1 MIERLTEGMTEGMTE
16 GRAACGPLA
25 APSVGGISRLS
36 YHLPVMRNLAVAA
49 AFTLTLAACGGSDD
63 SSSDDGPS
71 FDDIIKAADTLVER
85 FGDDTAFF
93 VTAISLDNGYS
104 AGQIVTSAW
113 ALGADGAIPEV
124 PATRDPWG
132 LIAPADESQTAGGP
146 PRGAN
151 VAPRVLPADTS
162 DSLGD
167 TKVQFL
173 GASLGEIWA
182 NTGAHIAR
190 QDAYSELK
198 SASDRSLPVI
208 AIISLAATGYSPDQ
222 ILEALLF
229 DQWARQGSNGCTV
242 IDNGKGIVTPH
253 LKTRFA
259 DVQCRN
265 SSGTPLFVTATT
277 STTTTGSDVPNE
289 PGDSA
294 LDATYTG
301 TVQFLG
307 QVGGANYQISET
319 AVHATVTDGV
329 IDIQIEFT
337 LTWARSS
344 DGGVPTCT
352 PTIRDVLRGAAPVT
366 AGEFTMPLT
375 GVSQDIISLVG
386 SDCEGAEGELEAEW
400 VEDTAGGVPLTAQ
413 IVDGVLTGTFW
424 QGLVGITATRG

>member
-1 MIERLTEGMTEGMTE
+1 MTEGMIE

-25 APSVGGISRLS
+25 APSVGRISRLS

-49 AFTLTLAACGGSDD
+49 AFTLTLAACGGRDD

-71 FDDIIKAADTLVER
+71 FDDIIEAADTLVDR
-85 FGDDTAFF
+85 FGDDVAFF
-93 VTAISLDNGYS
+93 VTAISLDQGYS
-104 AGQIVTSAW
+104 AGQIVDSAW
-113 ALGADGAIPEV
+113 AVGADGTIPQV
-124 PATRDPWG
+124 PAAHEPWG
-132 LIAPADESQTAGGP
+132 LTAPADESQTSGGP
-146 PRGAN
+146 PRGAGI
-151 VAPRVLPADTS
+151 APLVPPADT
-162 DSLGD
+162 DETLGD

-173 GASLGEIWA
+173 GASLGEIWVNA
-182 NTGAHIAR
+182 GAHIAR

-198 SASDRSLPVI
+198 SVSDRSLPVI

-242 IDNGKGIVTPH
+242 IDNGKGIVTPQ

-277 STTTTGSDVPNE
+277 STTTTVASNTPNE
-289 PGDSA
+289 PADPA

-307 QVGGANYQISET
+307 QVSGANYQISET